1 MTEQLSPEELQ
12 RIHDEISGAAGPSV
26 SSAIV
31 NAEPSFTQTHPLTMA
46 AISGELEPVAGLA
59 QWIGIHEPARYLH
72 GIEQEARA
80 TGRPGVG
87 AAKMAGELGSLL
99 LGGELSQ
106 GAKYAAETNPL
117 MTGAITGGVTSA
129 VMPTEMKEGEN
140 YSDFLKHK
148 ATDIAEGAALG
159 GAFGKGSQLLFA
171 PIVGKKVQALKDIGM
186 TQFTPGQLLSDVPL
200 IGPWIRGGEET
211 LSSVPFLGDLIR
223 GGRQNAVEDFN
234 KAIAN
239 HVLSPMRE
247 ATNQSTK
254 VGHELADE
262 VYNKVTNAYN
272 EIAPELQLNAKF
284 KNPETKQ
291 TTLATLNNALKDI
304 TSNLTP
310 EDARS
315 VTSAYKKFII
325 DPLKSD
331 LTMDGVK
338 FRQAES
344 NLGKAAYSSYRKGN
358 TDMGGAFRE
367 LQSHLR
373 GVLAEQNPDKAAELS
388 GIHESFKRWLRLEKA
403 ASKRGTEAGVF
414 DPAQFASAVESLGG
428 KNATAR
434 GKALMQEQADAA
446 EAILGKKVPD
456 SGTARR
462 LMSATLLAG
471 GPSML
476 AGIPMGPTL
485 AALPAYSKLGMKY
498 LTKFATERPKFDIFG
513 KKIDMRELSPQI
525 QTVAS
530 TAGGA
535 EANNYKEGGLLD
547 KFKKKSKKY
556 AKGGIV
562 KLAGGGTSEAFDQA
576 KQNVI
581 DTYETA
587 KDLISN
593 PTPYLNKFKQIP
605 GIINDPAEPISHYL
619 KGDISG
625 GIARANEALSERS
638 PEELAMGFA
647 QPGAMGIVGSIENAG
662 VKFTSPLKNT
672 ISSHKIESMPGSQWS
687 SWLES
692 NAPKSAKKEAEAIG
706 LHDWIKEQ
714 PKLTKKDIHEY
725 VDLNTPKINK
735 TNLKQDAGEL
745 SPKEIER
752 LNFLEDENTKN
763 PLGGIDDIHGEGSY
777 NELLRLQNIRD
788 KSTVERLYA
797 QQPILERWAREAE
810 SRGQN
815 SDVYWDGIN
824 HLTARAEALDLQ
836 GMGLKDQTRFE
847 QYTLPGGKD
856 YNETTLTLPKPMAEY
871 NKFSDM
877 LKAKYGNVGFD
888 NAPLTAAEKQTLENL
903 YSKHDNG
910 VYFPPQ
916 VHRYGEDIADANRLL
931 HYRTNVRPT
940 EDGKSALFLEE
951 LQSDWGQQGRDS
963 GFGEGV
969 TIKYDPGVEAYRAY
983 DINGQKIE
991 LRLPNGE
998 RVSGLSSEEAVRK
1011 ALPFSFYEKGVP
1023 HGPYVKDTKEW
1034 TQLGLKHALKDAIEQ
1049 GHDYLTWT
1057 NGEQQVDR
1065 YKLSKFI
1072 KDLHYTPNEDGT
1084 YDIFASGHNG
1094 ENVILE
1100 DDVPEHKLK
1109 DYVGKELAKKIVNDS
1124 GEPVVQDTGYRDWRK
1139 FSGVDLD
1146 VGSLGMKGYYDQILP
1161 QAMNDVLKQLGSKE
1175 KVQPIGIKLGEDKI
1189 EHGYSA
1195 PGIDYYGE
1203 NKVNK
1208 APISQQMGVRLTP
1221 ELKQKILKEGIPKF
1235 KRGGLL
1241 AKFQK

>member
-171 PIVGKKVQALKDIGM
+171 PIVGQKIKALKDIGM

-471 GPSML
+471 GPSVL
-476 AGIPMGPTL
+476 AGVPLAPTL

-498 LTKFATERPKFDIFG
+498 LTRFATERPKFDIFG
-513 KKIDMRELSPQI
+513 KKIDLRELSPQI
-525 QTVAS
+525 QTAAS

-535 EANNYKEGGLLD
+535 ETNNYKEGGLLD
-547 KFKKKSKKY
+547 KFKKK
-556 AKGGIV
+556 
-562 KLAGGGTSEAFDQA
+562 
-576 KQNVI
+576 
-581 DTYETA
+581 
-587 KDLISN
+587 
-593 PTPYLNKFKQIP
+593 
-605 GIINDPAEPISHYL
+605 
-619 KGDISG
+619 
-625 GIARANEALSERS
+625 
-638 PEELAMGFA
+638 
-647 QPGAMGIVGSIENAG
+647 
-662 VKFTSPLKNT
+662 
-672 ISSHKIESMPGSQWS
+672 
-687 SWLES
+687 
-692 NAPKSAKKEAEAIG
+692 
-706 LHDWIKEQ
+706 
-714 PKLTKKDIHEY
+714 
-725 VDLNTPKINK
+725 
-735 TNLKQDAGEL
+735 
-745 SPKEIER
+745 
-752 LNFLEDENTKN
+752 
-763 PLGGIDDIHGEGSY
+763 
-777 NELLRLQNIRD
+777 
-788 KSTVERLYA
+788 
-797 QQPILERWAREAE
+797 
-810 SRGQN
+810 
-815 SDVYWDGIN
+815 
-824 HLTARAEALDLQ
+824 
-836 GMGLKDQTRFE
+836 
-847 QYTLPGGKD
+847 
-856 YNETTLTLPKPMAEY
+856 
-871 NKFSDM
+871 
-877 LKAKYGNVGFD
+877 
-888 NAPLTAAEKQTLENL
+888 
-903 YSKHDNG
+903 
-910 VYFPPQ
+910 
-916 VHRYGEDIADANRLL
+916 
-931 HYRTNVRPT
+931 
-940 EDGKSALFLEE
+940 
-951 LQSDWGQQGRDS
+951 
-963 GFGEGV
+963 
-969 TIKYDPGVEAYRAY
+969 
-983 DINGQKIE
+983 
-991 LRLPNGE
+991 
-998 RVSGLSSEEAVRK
+998 
-1011 ALPFSFYEKGVP
+1011 
-1023 HGPYVKDTKEW
+1023 
-1034 TQLGLKHALKDAIEQ
+1034 
-1049 GHDYLTWT
+1049 
-1057 NGEQQVDR
+1057 
-1065 YKLSKFI
+1065 
-1072 KDLHYTPNEDGT
+1072 
-1084 YDIFASGHNG
+1084 
-1094 ENVILE
+1094 
-1100 DDVPEHKLK
+1100 
-1109 DYVGKELAKKIVNDS
+1109 
-1124 GEPVVQDTGYRDWRK
+1124 
-1139 FSGVDLD
+1139 
-1146 VGSLGMKGYYDQILP
+1146 
-1161 QAMNDVLKQLGSKE
+1161 
-1175 KVQPIGIKLGEDKI
+1175 
-1189 EHGYSA
+1189 
-1195 PGIDYYGE
+1195 
-1203 NKVNK
+1203 
-1208 APISQQMGVRLTP
+1208 
-1221 ELKQKILKEGIPKF
+1221 
-1235 KRGGLL
+1235 
-1241 AKFQK
+1241 

>member
-12 RIHDEISGAAGPSV
+12 RIHDEISGASGPSV

-171 PIVGKKVQALKDIGM
+171 PIVGQKIKALKDIGM

-476 AGIPMGPTL
+476 AGIPIGPTL

-498 LTKFATERPKFDIFG
+498 LTRFATERPKFDIFG
-513 KKIDMRELSPQI
+513 KKIDLRELSPQI
-525 QTVAS
+525 QTAAS

-535 EANNYKEGGLLD
+535 EANNYKEGGILK
-547 KFKKKSKKY
+547 KFKKK
-556 AKGGIV
+556 
-562 KLAGGGTSEAFDQA
+562 
-576 KQNVI
+576 
-581 DTYETA
+581 
-587 KDLISN
+587 
-593 PTPYLNKFKQIP
+593 
-605 GIINDPAEPISHYL
+605 
-619 KGDISG
+619 
-625 GIARANEALSERS
+625 
-638 PEELAMGFA
+638 
-647 QPGAMGIVGSIENAG
+647 
-662 VKFTSPLKNT
+662 
-672 ISSHKIESMPGSQWS
+672 
-687 SWLES
+687 
-692 NAPKSAKKEAEAIG
+692 
-706 LHDWIKEQ
+706 
-714 PKLTKKDIHEY
+714 
-725 VDLNTPKINK
+725 
-735 TNLKQDAGEL
+735 
-745 SPKEIER
+745 
-752 LNFLEDENTKN
+752 
-763 PLGGIDDIHGEGSY
+763 
-777 NELLRLQNIRD
+777 
-788 KSTVERLYA
+788 
-797 QQPILERWAREAE
+797 
-810 SRGQN
+810 
-815 SDVYWDGIN
+815 
-824 HLTARAEALDLQ
+824 
-836 GMGLKDQTRFE
+836 
-847 QYTLPGGKD
+847 
-856 YNETTLTLPKPMAEY
+856 
-871 NKFSDM
+871 
-877 LKAKYGNVGFD
+877 
-888 NAPLTAAEKQTLENL
+888 
-903 YSKHDNG
+903 
-910 VYFPPQ
+910 
-916 VHRYGEDIADANRLL
+916 
-931 HYRTNVRPT
+931 
-940 EDGKSALFLEE
+940 
-951 LQSDWGQQGRDS
+951 
-963 GFGEGV
+963 
-969 TIKYDPGVEAYRAY
+969 
-983 DINGQKIE
+983 
-991 LRLPNGE
+991 
-998 RVSGLSSEEAVRK
+998 
-1011 ALPFSFYEKGVP
+1011 
-1023 HGPYVKDTKEW
+1023 
-1034 TQLGLKHALKDAIEQ
+1034 
-1049 GHDYLTWT
+1049 
-1057 NGEQQVDR
+1057 
-1065 YKLSKFI
+1065 
-1072 KDLHYTPNEDGT
+1072 
-1084 YDIFASGHNG
+1084 
-1094 ENVILE
+1094 
-1100 DDVPEHKLK
+1100 
-1109 DYVGKELAKKIVNDS
+1109 
-1124 GEPVVQDTGYRDWRK
+1124 
-1139 FSGVDLD
+1139 
-1146 VGSLGMKGYYDQILP
+1146 
-1161 QAMNDVLKQLGSKE
+1161 
-1175 KVQPIGIKLGEDKI
+1175 
-1189 EHGYSA
+1189 
-1195 PGIDYYGE
+1195 
-1203 NKVNK
+1203 
-1208 APISQQMGVRLTP
+1208 
-1221 ELKQKILKEGIPKF
+1221 
-1235 KRGGLL
+1235 
-1241 AKFQK
+1241 